1 MEKERRH
8 LLKEKI
14 KSDKLINNIA
24 GELKILSDESR
35 IRILILLNTIKELNV
50 NEIAS
55 FVDISP
61 SAVSHQLRVLKD
73 LGVVDFR
80 REGKELYYF
89 LNQKNGAESLDFLLK
104 KFEDYKKHLNDH
116 SGVSL

>member
-1 MEKERRH
+1 MEKERKH
-8 LLKEKI
+8 SLKEKI
-14 KSDKLINNIA
+14 NSDKLINDIA

-61 SAVSHQLRVLKD
+61 SAVSHQLKVLKD
-73 LGVVDFR
+73 IGVVDFR
-80 REGKELYYF
+80 REGKELYYS
-89 LNQKNGAESLDFLLK
+89 LSQDNNAESVEFLLN
-104 KFEDYKKHLNDH
+104 KFESYKEHLNDH
-116 SGVSL
+116 SDVSF